1 MCLAAKYFFL
11 LVDVHLVKSW
21 SHLTN
26 FIIIKSAAAEKVTG
40 ARKKNKTQ
48 GPAAGGNSFPKV
60 VGGKQKVNCIRRDR
74 QRAGW
79 SDLT

>member
-1 MCLAAKYFFL
+1 MVKLESDMNIWEWCLAAKYFFL

-48 GPAAGGNSFPKV
+48 GPAAGGNSF
-60 VGGKQKVNCIRRDR
+60 
-74 QRAGW
+74 QRLLE
-79 SDLT
+79 SRK